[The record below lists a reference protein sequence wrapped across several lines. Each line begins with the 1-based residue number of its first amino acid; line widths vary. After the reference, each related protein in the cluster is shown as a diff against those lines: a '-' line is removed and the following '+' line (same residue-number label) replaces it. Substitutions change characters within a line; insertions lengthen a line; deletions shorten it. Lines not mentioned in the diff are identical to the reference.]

1 MRQEVLLKVASL
13 MIDKFEDNCI
23 LADMAK
29 SANCTYSHACDIKN
43 EFLIA
48 DIIQP
53 TLETINENNKKFML
67 TDKGKLIQSNIGE
80 IIRILDEVRQNG
92 R

>member
-1 MRQEVLLKVASL
+1 MKQEVLLKVASL
-13 MIDKFEDNCI
+13 MIDKFEDNCK

-48 DIIQP
+48 GIIQT
-53 TLETINENNKKFML
+53 TLETINDFNKKFVL
-67 TDKGKLIQSNIGE
+67 TDKGKIIQSNIKD
-80 IIRILDEVRQNG
+80 IINILNEVR
-92 R
+92 